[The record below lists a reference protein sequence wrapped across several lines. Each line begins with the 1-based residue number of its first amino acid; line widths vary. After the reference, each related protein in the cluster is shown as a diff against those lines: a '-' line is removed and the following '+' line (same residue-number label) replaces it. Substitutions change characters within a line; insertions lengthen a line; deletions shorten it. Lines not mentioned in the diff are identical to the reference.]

1 MFGRLMPHEGRFFDY
16 FKELAELIVQGS
28 RELEALMASFD
39 DVERRRFNIETIEK
53 KGDKVTHA
61 TVDLLHRTFI
71 TPLDRDDIHQLITNM
86 DDILDLIEDSAQSIS
101 MYDIRAVTPDAAR
114 LAEICVGCAEKVKA
128 AVELLPNMQNARK
141 ILEVCGEI
149 DRLESEADHV
159 MRTAMAKLF
168 RDEPDVR
175 QLIKLRTVYELLEE
189 MTDRCE
195 DVANII
201 EGIVLENS

>member
-1 MFGRLMPHEGRFFDY
+1 MFGRLMPHEGKFFDL

-28 RELEALMASFD
+28 RELVALMASFD

-101 MYDIRAVTPDAAR
+101 MYDVRSVTHDAAR

-128 AVELLPNMQNARK
+128 AVELLPNMQNARQ
-141 ILEVCGEI
+141 ILEVCGDI
-149 DRLESEADHV
+149 DKLESEADHL

-175 QLIKLRTVYELLEE
+175 QLIKLRTIYELLEE

>member
-1 MFGRLMPHEGRFFDY
+1 MFGRLMPHEGRFFDH

-28 RELEALMASFD
+28 RELEALMATFD

-61 TVDLLHRTFI
+61 TVELLHRTFI
-71 TPLDRDDIHQLITNM
+71 TPLDRNDIHQLITNM

-101 MYDIRAVTPDAAR
+101 MYDVRAVTPDAAR

-128 AVELLPNMQNARK
+128 ALELLPNMQNARK

-149 DRLESEADHV
+149 DKLESEADHV

-201 EGIVLENS
+201 EGIVLENA

>member
-1 MFGRLMPHEGRFFDY
+1 MFGRLMPHEGRFFDH
-16 FKELAELIVQGS
+16 FKELADLIVQGS
-28 RELEALMASFD
+28 RELQALMTTFD

-61 TVDLLHRTFI
+61 TVELLHRTFI
-71 TPLDRDDIHQLITNM
+71 TPLDRNDIHQLITNM

-114 LAEICVGCAEKVKA
+114 LAEICVGCAEKGKA
-128 AVELLPNMQNARK
+128 AVELLPNMQNAPK

-195 DVANII
+195 DAANII
-201 EGIVLENS
+201 EGMVLENA

>member
-1 MFGRLMPHEGRFFDY
+1 MFGRLMPHEGRFFDH
-16 FKELAELIVQGS
+16 FKELADLIVQGS
-28 RELEALMASFD
+28 RELQALMTTFD

-61 TVDLLHRTFI
+61 TVELLHRTFI
-71 TPLDRDDIHQLITNM
+71 TPLDRNDIHQLITNM

-128 AVELLPNMQNARK
+128 AVELLPNMQNAPK

-195 DVANII
+195 DAANII
-201 EGIVLENS
+201 EGMVLENA

>member
-1 MFGRLMPHEGRFFDY
+1 MFGRLMPHEGRFFDH
-16 FKELAELIVQGS
+16 FKELAGLIVDGS
-28 RELEALMASFD
+28 RELQALMAKFD

-61 TVDLLHRTFI
+61 TVELLHKTFI

-86 DDILDLIEDSAQSIS
+86 DDILDLIEDSAQSVS
-101 MYDIRAVTPDAAR
+101 MYDLQSVTPDAAR
-114 LAEICVGCAEKVKA
+114 LTEICVGCAEKVKA
-128 AVELLPNMQNARK
+128 AVELLPNMQNARQ

-149 DRLESEADHV
+149 DKLESEADHL

-201 EGIVLENS
+201 EGIVIENS

>member
-101 MYDIRAVTPDAAR
+101 MYDVRSVTPDAAR
-114 LAEICVGCAEKVKA
+114 LAEICVGCAEKVQA
-128 AVELLPNMQNARK
+128 AVELLPNMQNAGK

-149 DRLESEADHV
+149 DRLESEADHL

-168 RDEPDVR
+168 RDEPEVR
-175 QLIKLRTVYELLEE
+175 ELIKLRTVYELLEE

-201 EGIVLENS
+201 EGIVLENA

>member
-1 MFGRLMPHEGRFFDY
+1 MFGRLMPHEGRFFDH

-28 RELEALMASFD
+28 RELEALMATFD

-61 TVDLLHRTFI
+61 TVELLHRTFI
-71 TPLDRDDIHQLITNM
+71 TPLDRNDIHQLITNM

-101 MYDIRAVTPDAAR
+101 MYDVRAVTPDAAR

-149 DRLESEADHV
+149 DKLESEADHV

-201 EGIVLENS
+201 EGIVLENA

>member
-1 MFGRLMPHEGRFFDY
+1 MFGRLMPHEGRFFDH
-16 FKELAELIVQGS
+16 FKELADLIVQGS
-28 RELEALMASFD
+28 RELQALMATFD
-39 DVERRRFNIETIEK
+39 DIERRRFNIETIEK

-61 TVDLLHRTFI
+61 TVELLHRTFI
-71 TPLDRDDIHQLITNM
+71 TPLDRNDIHQLITNM

-101 MYDIRAVTPDAAR
+101 MYDVRSVTPDAAR
-114 LAEICVGCAEKVKA
+114 LAEICVGCAEKVQA

-149 DRLESEADHV
+149 DKLESEADHV

-168 RDEPDVR
+168 RDEPEVR

-201 EGIVLENS
+201 EGIVLENA

>member
-1 MFGRLMPHEGRFFDY
+1 MFGRLMPHEGRFFDH
-16 FKELAELIVQGS
+16 FKDLADLIVQGS
-28 RELEALMASFD
+28 LELQPLMATFD

-61 TVDLLHRTFI
+61 TVELVHKTFI
-71 TPLDRDDIHQLITNM
+71 TPIDREDIHQLITNM

-101 MYDIRAVTPDAAR
+101 MYDLHSVTTDAAR
-114 LAEICVGCAEKVKA
+114 LAEICVACAEKVQA
-128 AVELLPNMQNARK
+128 AVGLLPNMQNARQ

-149 DRLESEADHV
+149 DKLESEADHI

-168 RDEPDVR
+168 RDEPEVR

>member
-16 FKELAELIVQGS
+16 FKDLAELIVQGS

-61 TVDLLHRTFI
+61 TVELLHKTFI

-101 MYDIRAVTPDAAR
+101 MYDVRAVTPDAAR

-141 ILEVCGEI
+141 ILEVCGDI
-149 DRLESEADHV
+149 DKLESEADHL

-175 QLIKLRTVYELLEE
+175 QLIKLRTIYELLEE

>member
-1 MFGRLMPHEGRFFDY
+1 MFGRLMPHEGRFFDH

-28 RELEALMASFD
+28 RELEALMATFD

-61 TVDLLHRTFI
+61 TVELLHRTFI
-71 TPLDRDDIHQLITNM
+71 TPLDRNDIHQLITNM

-101 MYDIRAVTPDAAR
+101 MYDVRAVTPDAAR

-149 DRLESEADHV
+149 DKLESEADHV

-168 RDEPDVR
+168 RDEPEVR

-201 EGIVLENS
+201 EGIVLENA

>member
-1 MFGRLMPHEGRFFDY
+1 MFGRLMPHEGRFFDH

-61 TVDLLHRTFI
+61 TVELLHRTFI
-71 TPLDRDDIHQLITNM
+71 TPLDRNDIHLLITNM

-101 MYDIRAVTPDAAR
+101 MYDVRAVTPDAAR
-114 LAEICVGCAEKVKA
+114 LAEICVGCAKKVQA
-128 AVELLPNMQNARK
+128 AVELLPNMQNAGK

-201 EGIVLENS
+201 EGIVIENA

>member
-1 MFGRLMPHEGRFFDY
+1 MFGRLMPQEGRFFDY
-16 FKELAELIVQGS
+16 FKELADLIVQASG
-28 RELEALMASFD
+28 ELQLLMGTFD
-39 DVERRRFNIETIEK
+39 DVERRRFNIETLEK

-61 TVDLLHRTFI
+61 TVELLHKTFI
-71 TPLDRDDIHQLITNM
+71 TPLDRDDMHRLVTRM

-101 MYDIRAVTPDAAR
+101 MYDVRSVTTDAAR
-114 LAEICVGCAEKVKA
+114 LAELCVGCAERVKT
-128 AVELLPNMQNARK
+128 AVGLLPDMENARQ
-141 ILEVCGEI
+141 IIEVCGDI
-149 DRLESEADHV
+149 DRFESEADHL

-175 QLIKLRTVYELLEE
+175 QLIKLRTVYELLEQ

-201 EGIVLENS
+201 EGIVVENA

>member
-28 RELEALMASFD
+28 RELEALMATFD

-61 TVDLLHRTFI
+61 TVELLHKTFI
-71 TPLDRDDIHQLITNM
+71 TPLDREDIHQLITNM

-101 MYDIRAVTPDAAR
+101 MYDVRTVTPDAAR
-114 LAEICVGCAEKVKA
+114 LAEICVGCAQKVQA

-149 DRLESEADHV
+149 DKLESEADHL

-175 QLIKLRTVYELLEE
+175 QLIKLRTIYELLEE

-201 EGIVLENS
+201 EGIVLENA